1 MPTVNDRSNRSQA
14 VWLSCLA
21 SGFRAAL
28 ACTIV
33 GLLTLYGPP
42 SLRRQV
48 AFPAFSYVTVI
59 LIVTDAT
66 LGDTLQGCWLALYA
80 TIQTVGPAILS
91 LWLIGPARFTSSTTA
106 LAVALAAYV
115 VALPEGT
122 HLIAKRIAL
131 GQIVIT
137 YVIGFINGEHTEAVF
152 HPMHVAA
159 STAVGVLACV
169 LALLLPY
176 PRLACR
182 EVKQNSKQLAE
193 NVSERLKLYVKAF
206 CAEDNTSALAS
217 ISQAKSLAIGATKL
231 FQNIK
236 RYQESMKWER
246 LPFRFLRSYY
256 MNPVE
261 KLQDLEIPL
270 RGMEMAVSNST
281 LSYPVRLLNGDDQL
295 LKEGLHGLEEH
306 VCSIIMKQVNNCDN
320 NPVSTVPE
328 SNAESVTK
336 SLQTLQTSQLPTTTQ
351 DLPFYFFLFC
361 MKLLH
366 SKSLPK
372 PTTSPTTT
380 HVKDHVLV
388 KKNNDEKLQ
397 NGLSFNWA
405 MKVNTKRLVPAF
417 KCSLSLGLAVLF
429 GLLYSKENGFWSGL
443 PVAISLASARE
454 ATFKVA
460 NVKAQGTVIGT
471 VYGVLGCFLFER
483 FLPIR
488 FLSLLPWFVFTS
500 FLRRSRMYGPAGGIS
515 AVIGAVLILG
525 RKNFGPPSEFAIAR
539 IVETFIGLSCSIMV
553 DLMFQ
558 PTRASTLAKAQLSKT
573 LGTLHDCVDSMSL
586 DHRDNNNNHNQADNL
601 VENQKRLKMHVNEL
615 GRFIG
620 EAEVEPNFW
629 FLPFHSAC
637 YSKLLVSLTKMVDLL
652 LFSAHSVRFLEQ
664 QSPNKIEASSKIDS
678 DIELVKDI
686 VGSSIKCFEEVT
698 MVKSLAILEKELEK
712 KNISYDV
719 ELGKSSSTNPNK
731 VSDLDE
737 NAMEKIMS
745 CYLQHSKEEIVG
757 SKIQGGDGDEK
768 ESQLVLS
775 LSALGFCMQSL
786 IRETKQ
792 IEEGIK
798 ELVQWENPSSNINL
812 VEISCKV
819 HALYN

>member
-14 VWLSCLA
+14 VWLLCLA

-66 LGDTLQGCWLALYA
+66 LGDTLHGCWLALYA
-80 TIQTVGPAILS
+80 TVQTVGPAILS

-115 VALPEGT
+115 VVLPEGT

-256 MNPVE
+256 MNPVV

-281 LSYPVRLLNGDDQL
+281 LSYPVRLLSGDDQL

-320 NPVSTVPE
+320 NSVSTVPE
-328 SNAESVTK
+328 SDAENLTE

-351 DLPFYFFLFC
+351 DLPSYFFLFC

-366 SKSLPK
+366 SKLLPK
-372 PTTSPTTT
+372 PTTSPTT
-380 HVKDHVLV
+380 HVQDHVLV

-417 KCSLSLGLAVLF
+417 KCSLSLGLAVLL

-515 AVIGAVLILG
+515 AVIGALLILG

-573 LGTLHDCVDSMSL
+573 LGTLHDCVVSMSL
-586 DHRDNNNNHNQADNL
+586 DYRDNHHNQANKL
-601 VENQKRLKMHVNEL
+601 VENQKRLKMQVNEL

-652 LFSAHSVRFLEQ
+652 LFSAHLMGFLEQ

-678 DIELVKDI
+678 DLEHVKEI

-698 MVKSLAILEKELEK
+698 MIKSLAILEKELEK

-737 NAMEKIMS
+737 NAMAKIMS
-745 CYLQHSKEEIVG
+745 SYLQHSKEEIVG
-757 SKIQGGDGDEK
+757 SKIQGGGGDEK

>member
-1 MPTVNDRSNRSQA
+1 MPTVYDRSNRSRA

-66 LGDTLQGCWLALYA
+66 LGDTLHGCWLALYA
-80 TIQTVGPAILS
+80 TVQTVGPAILS

-115 VALPEGT
+115 VVLPEGT

-159 STAVGVLACV
+159 STAVGVFACV

-176 PRLACR
+176 PRLACC

-270 RGMEMAVSNST
+270 RGMEMAVTNST

-295 LKEGLHGLEEH
+295 LKEGLQGLEEH

-320 NPVSTVPE
+320 NSVSTVPE
-328 SNAESVTK
+328 SDAENVTK

-351 DLPFYFFLFC
+351 DLPSYFFLFC
-361 MKLLH
+361 MQLVH

-372 PTTSPTTT
+372 PTTCPTTT
-380 HVKDHVLV
+380 HVQDQVLV
-388 KKNNDEKLQ
+388 KKNNDEKFHK
-397 NGLSFNWA
+397 GLSFNRA

-525 RKNFGPPSEFAIAR
+525 RKNFGPPSEFAIVR

-558 PTRASTLAKAQLSKT
+558 PTRASTLAKTQLSKT
-573 LGTLHDCVDSMSL
+573 LGTLHDCIVSISI
-586 DHRDNNNNHNQADNL
+586 DHRENNL
-601 VENQKRLKMHVNEL
+601 VENQKRLKMQVNEL

-629 FLPFHSAC
+629 FLPFHSDC
-637 YSKLLVSLTKMVDLL
+637 HSKLLVSLTKMVDLL
-652 LFSAHSVRFLEQ
+652 LFSAHAVGLLEQ

-678 DIELVKDI
+678 DLEHVKEI

-698 MVKSLAILEKELEK
+698 MIKSLAILEKELEK

-757 SKIQGGDGDEK
+757 KIQGGGDENSK
-768 ESQLVLS
+768 DEIKSQLVLN

-786 IRETKQ
+786 IRETNQ

-798 ELVQWENPSSNINL
+798 ELVQWENPSRNINL